1 MDKTPQPKGDFLKEI
16 IKFSIIAFIIVV
28 PIRLYVAQPFIVSGA
43 SMSPTFESGNYL
55 IVDQLSYK
63 FKEPNRGDV
72 IIFRF
77 PQDPSKFFIK
87 RIIGLPGETIE
98 IAEGAITIKNS
109 TYPEGFFIN
118 EPYVELVSKRSTP
131 LTTVLL
137 DDEYFV
143 LGDNRGASSDSRSW
157 GPLQENLIVGKAL
170 LRLLPVTA
178 LDILPGDYSRELD
191 VPQLKFFEE

>member
-1 MDKTPQPKGDFLKEI
+1 MNETPQQTGDFLKEI

-43 SMSPTFESGNYL
+43 SMSPTFESGHYL
-55 IVDQLSYK
+55 IVDQLSYR
-63 FKEPNRGDV
+63 FKEPARGDV

-87 RIIGLPGETIE
+87 RIIGLPEETIE
-98 IAEGAITIKNS
+98 ITEGVITLKNS
-109 TYPEGFFIN
+109 DYPKGFFIN
-118 EPYVELVSKRSTP
+118 EPYVELIQKRNTP
-131 LTTVLL
+131 LTVVLL
-137 DDEYFV
+137 DNEYFV

-170 LRLLPVTA
+170 LRLLPVTEF
-178 LDILPGDYSRELD
+178 DILPGDYSRELD

>member
-1 MDKTPQPKGDFLKEI
+1 MYYNSPEMNETPQQTGDFLKEI

-43 SMSPTFESGNYL
+43 SMSPTFESGHYL
-55 IVDQLSYK
+55 IVDQLSYR
-63 FKEPNRGDV
+63 FREPTRGDV

-87 RIIGLPGETIE
+87 RIIGLPEETIE
-98 IAEGAITIKNS
+98 ITEGVITIKNS
-109 TYPEGFFIN
+109 DYPKGFFIN
-118 EPYVELVSKRSTP
+118 EPYVELMQKRNTSSAVT
-131 LTTVLL
+131 LL
-137 DDEYFV
+137 DNEYFV

-170 LRLLPVTA
+170 LRLLPVTK
-178 LDILPGDYSRELD
+178 LDILPVAYSR
-191 VPQLKFFEE
+191 